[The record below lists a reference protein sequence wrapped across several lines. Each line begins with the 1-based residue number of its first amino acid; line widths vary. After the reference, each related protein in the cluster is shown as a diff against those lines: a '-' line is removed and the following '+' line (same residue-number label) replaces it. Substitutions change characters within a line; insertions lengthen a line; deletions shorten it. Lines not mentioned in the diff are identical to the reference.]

1 MEEYFVTQKAFKQLK
16 IELEELQTI
25 KKWEIAS
32 WLKEAST
39 QGDMIEN
46 AEYLEAKEAQTAL
59 ENRVKDLEEKIRK
72 AKIIKR
78 RKKNVVDIGSTVI
91 LAFAGNKKR
100 KIKLVSSEESDA
112 GKGKISNISPL
123 GNAVMGKRIKDEIEV
138 VTPKGNKRYR
148 ITKII

>member
-78 RKKNVVDIGSTVI
+78 RKKDVVDIGSTVI

>member
-16 IELEELQTI
+16 TELEKLQTV

-32 WLKEAST
+32 WLKEASA

-59 ENRVKDLEEKIRK
+59 ENRINDLEEKIRK
-72 AKIIKR
+72 AKVIKR
-78 RKKNVVDIGSTVI
+78 RKKDIVDIGSTVI
-91 LAFAGNKKR
+91 LAFGSNKKR
-100 KIKLVSSEESDA
+100 KIKLVSPEESEA
-112 GKGKISNISPL
+112 GEGKISNISPL
-123 GNAVMGKRIKDEIEV
+123 GHALMGKKVKEEIEI
-138 VTPKGNKRYR
+138 VTPRGNRKYR